1 MKDNFSVRNWKNSVL
16 YKESYDSYQV
26 NEAYEDYDLF
36 KIKKD
41 IRFHLDAYE
50 AGTIDGDDLA
60 QAIEEVVFGKVIAP
74 GVNTDADFEAER
86 RYQMSMREQED
97 EFDVD
102 DEKGPSKAD
111 IEAAEKD
118 LEFEIPTSTG
128 DSNNM
133 RNVIVKKVDKIEK
146 KRDNKED
153 YTMDL
158 LALKQYINRDDV
170 RKEVGA
176 SEIRNLVSPL
186 IK

>member
-1 MKDNFSVRNWKNSVL
+1 MKDNFSVRNWKNNVL
-16 YKESYDSYQV
+16 YKESYNSSQV
-26 NEAYEDYDLF
+26 NEANEDYDLL

-60 QAIEEVVFGKVIAP
+60 QAVEEVVFGAIVAP
-74 GVNTDADFEAER
+74 GMNTDADFERE
-86 RYQMSMREQED
+86 QMMQMGMREED
-97 EFDVD
+97 E
-102 DEKGPSKAD
+102 PSARD
-111 IEAAEKD
+111 IAAAEKD
-118 LEFEIPTSTG
+118 LEFEIPTATS
-128 DSNNM
+128 DSSNM

-158 LALKQYINRDDV
+158 LALKQYIKRDDV